1 MATTLEQYQTGIVN
15 ADAMLTLALEEG
27 REQDAIEIRSDI
39 EAMVA
44 AMKHEHPNYKP
55 KPVADISTANINT
68 QLDELT
74 QLSDSGETQVTNDT
88 FQNVIQPNN
97 QVAQVDQVATQQDF
111 NPEIVAQNDK
121 GQYVVR
127 LPNGKLNFVDEN
139 AGISTT
145 DPQMVE
151 AAMQML
157 GGGDGQSPA
166 QLSTSRWNDEIIDQ
180 NENLA
185 RMNVMASG
193 ALFVGEG
200 IDEAVREV
208 GDTFGLDGDKAR
220 DNINNR
226 IAAFKAERPKEY
238 MAWKMGGAVLST
250 LPAMFLLPA
259 TMYTWLASLPIIT
272 AVAASS
278 AISGTFQAAEGF
290 VSGWLSSEEGRR
302 GEVAIQRGI
311 DQGIFGAAFGGII
324 PVAPKFLA
332 YGWHRIRNGI
342 LKTPVNV
349 IAETFEISK
358 GAAKLLQ
365 TTIMQS
371 GHDLV
376 DVMKSLRKGGNQ
388 TMVADATEATKS
400 LTDLLA
406 ASGNEAAEIVTGNI
420 LKRSEHA
427 AATLERSLDKNI
439 ADLPLMPGTTAK
451 EGIKVDARQ
460 VAKDLAKASAPAR
473 DKAYKAAYST
483 KINYSSDEGK
493 AILDVLSRMPPDLK
507 QRALKEANDILI
519 MEGKELGQ
527 TGLIVGKDG
536 LFEMVSNPNMMQLDT
551 IKRALSEIAYGD
563 AAVPVAGQGLKFVES
578 GLSKQAKK
586 LRYELN
592 QALKAISKDYR
603 KAVKLG
609 QDKITREN
617 AIDIGEAS
625 MQSNMSV
632 AQLTRLLNDKNIGE
646 VERKMVSIGFRASLD
661 RILGNVRATANIGAD
676 IQAMKKLLGDFS
688 SKNARKK
695 LRLLIPNKKEY
706 NAVVKELNKS
716 EAALS
721 LQNAVNLNSKTHVRG
736 VLEDQVREQVE
747 GGVVKHLIKVK
758 PAIAARKFIDKIVK
772 VTSIEAKERATIM
785 KELAV
790 VLTET
795 KGTVARENFKILYTA
810 FKNKAMNQRQL
821 EELTAWFATRIG
833 MKPTVAIS
841 TGFGEN
847 E

>member
-1 MATTLEQYQTGIVN
+1 
-15 ADAMLTLALEEG
+15 
-27 REQDAIEIRSDI
+27 
-39 EAMVA
+39 
-44 AMKHEHPNYKP
+44 
-55 KPVADISTANINT
+55 
-68 QLDELT
+68 
-74 QLSDSGETQVTNDT
+74 
-88 FQNVIQPNN
+88 
-97 QVAQVDQVATQQDF
+97 
-111 NPEIVAQNDK
+111 
-121 GQYVVR
+121 
-127 LPNGKLNFVDEN
+127 
-139 AGISTT
+139 
-145 DPQMVE
+145 
-151 AAMQML
+151 
-157 GGGDGQSPA
+157 
-166 QLSTSRWNDEIIDQ
+166 
-180 NENLA
+180 
-185 RMNVMASG
+185 
-193 ALFVGEG
+193 
-200 IDEAVREV
+200 
-208 GDTFGLDGDKAR
+208 
-220 DNINNR
+220 
-226 IAAFKAERPKEY
+226 
-238 MAWKMGGAVLST
+238 
-250 LPAMFLLPA
+250 
-259 TMYTWLASLPIIT
+259 
-272 AVAASS
+272 
-278 AISGTFQAAEGF
+278 
-290 VSGWLSSEEGRR
+290 
-302 GEVAIQRGI
+302 
-311 DQGIFGAAFGGII
+311 
-324 PVAPKFLA
+324 
-332 YGWHRIRNGI
+332 
-342 LKTPVNV
+342 
-349 IAETFEISK
+349 
-358 GAAKLLQ
+358 
-365 TTIMQS
+365 MQS
-371 GHDLV
+371 GQDIV
-376 DVMKSLRKGGNQ
+376 EVMKNLRKGGNQ
-388 TMVADATEATKS
+388 SMVADATEATKS

-427 AATLERSLDKNI
+427 AASLERSLDKNV
-439 ADLPLMPGTTAK
+439 ADLPVMTGTTAK
-451 EGIKVDARQ
+451 EGIKVDAQQ

-473 DKAYKAAYST
+473 DKAYKAAYAT
-483 KINYSSDEGK
+483 KINYSSAEGK

-592 QALKAISKDYR
+592 QALKGISKDYR

-609 QDKITREN
+609 QEKITREN
-617 AIDIGEAS
+617 AIDIGEAA

-646 VERKMVSIGFRASLD
+646 AERKMVSIGFRASLD

-688 SKNARKK
+688 SRNAQKK

-706 NAVVKELNKS
+706 NAVIKELNKS
-716 EAALS
+716 EAALA

-736 VLEDQVREQVE
+736 VLEDQIRTQVE
-747 GGVVKHLIKVK
+747 GGVTKHLLKAK
-758 PAIAARKFIDKIVK
+758 PAVAAGKFIDHIVR

-821 EELTAWFATRIG
+821 EELTAWFATRLG